1 MNKKLGLVALL
12 VIAAALAGIFIFRI
26 DSPTSPQPAQVPQ
39 AARVV
44 VRVNAPFPAI
54 DFAPFFVAKNKRWFE
69 EALASVGAT
78 PEYQAPSGSAPVAY
92 DSLATNRV
100 DMIMSSA
107 VRPMISRAEGND
119 VKIAWLSCT
128 LKSDVVVRTDAR
140 INSIRDL
147 KGKKVGT
154 LTGGDTHIWLIRNLL
169 KSGLPRDYVTFVNL
183 SPPDGKAAFNTGQI
197 DAWAMFPPFST
208 QELVDGTA
216 KAVAGID
223 APVQV
228 VLVSRGAFHREH
240 PAAAAAA
247 IEALE
252 RAKQWIIKNPS
263 EAQAIVV
270 KEAHLPLEVVRA
282 AWPNLLWEATLNDAM
297 AAQLQ
302 SDADFLASEGFM
314 RAKINVRSDLLSVR

>member
-1 MNKKLGLVALL
+1 MIKRLGIVALL
-12 VIAAALAGIFIFRI
+12 VALAIVGVFIFQ
-26 DSPTSPQPAQVPQ
+26 SNSQKLQTAQVSHT
-39 AARVV
+39 AVL

-54 DFAPFFVAKNKRWFE
+54 DFAPFYVAKNKHWFE
-69 EALASVGAT
+69 EALARVGAT
-78 PEYQAPSGSAPVAY
+78 PQYQAPSGSAPVAY

-128 LKSDVVVRTDAR
+128 LNSEVVVRKEAK
-140 INSIRDL
+140 INGIRDL

-169 KSGLPRDYVTFVNL
+169 KNGLPRDYVTFVNL
-183 SPPDGKAAFNTGQI
+183 SPPDGKAAFETGQI

-208 QELVDGTA
+208 QELVGGIA
-216 KAVAGID
+216 KVVPGVD

-240 PAAAAAA
+240 PSQAAAV
-247 IEALE
+247 IGALE
-252 RAKQWIIKNPS
+252 RAKQWIITHPA
-263 EAQAIVV
+263 EAQATVA
-270 KEAHLPLEVVRA
+270 KEANLPIEVVRA
-282 AWPNLLWEATLNDAM
+282 AWPNLAWTATLNDAM
-297 AAQLQ
+297 ASQLQ
-302 SDADFLASEGFM
+302 SDADFLASQGFM
-314 RAKINVRSDLLSVR
+314 RAKINVRADLLSLK